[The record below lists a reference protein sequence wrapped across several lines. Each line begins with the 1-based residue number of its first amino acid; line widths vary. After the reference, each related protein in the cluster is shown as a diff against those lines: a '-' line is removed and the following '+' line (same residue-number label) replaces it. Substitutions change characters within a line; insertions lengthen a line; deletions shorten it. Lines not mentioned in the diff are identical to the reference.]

1 MPLAFAECSVQKP
14 AAPITQGDVVG
25 TVTLSI
31 EGEEVGTVELIA
43 GSTISRNQVLYTM
56 ARVGEFFS
64 STYFRVVVI
73 LTMITV
79 AVYAFIWVAAM
90 LIALNEEGRRK
101 LGKR

>member
-1 MPLAFAECSVQKP
+1 
-14 AAPITQGDVVG
+14 
-25 TVTLSI
+25 
-31 EGEEVGTVELIA
+31 
-43 GSTISRNQVLYTM
+43 M